1 MEAVRK
7 YADALGPQ
15 KLWIMGGV
23 AAALVL
29 ALAWLTIGR
38 SEGSYAYLYSDL
50 DPAGARAVT
59 EKLTQANVPFQ
70 LSPDGTAVLAP
81 ADRLPELRMMLAG
94 DQLGGKIG
102 YEILDAEDAFGT
114 SASKA
119 KINQTRAIEGELA
132 RSIETLTAVSR
143 ARVHLVMPE
152 RTLFTSQSRPA
163 TASITLRTSGRL
175 SAQQVSAIRSLVA
188 SAVPELQPERISI
201 VDQSGTLLAR
211 AGDDAAA
218 MGGALDE
225 RQIGTQTRLREQV
238 EAMLEKVVGPGHAR
252 AEVAA
257 EIDFDQVR
265 EEADIFD
272 PENSVITKQTRVEH
286 SNEDSEQSAS
296 GGPVSVA
303 TALPENTSSATDD
316 GNDARRSA
324 MKDLS
329 EETTF
334 DNSRRRTTRINAGG
348 EIKRL
353 TVSVMIDGSYREG
366 SNGNRVY
373 VPRTAAEIERITRL
387 VENAIGYD
395 EARGDSV
402 VVENI
407 RFAEPEAVET
417 GLGGLPINLA
427 RPDLQ
432 GLVRTLVLG
441 LLALVALVLVV
452 RPLLRRSADVSS
464 KPSVL
469 DRGILGRP
477 AAGDADALAQLQ
489 AQQGVLPALEHEID
503 VAQVEGRLKASA
515 LRKVGEVVD
524 RNPGEAVAIIRQ
536 WMYS

>member
-23 AAALVL
+23 AAFLVL

-38 SEGSYAYLYSDL
+38 AESSYAYLYSDL
-50 DPAGARAVT
+50 DPAAARAVT
-59 EKLTQANVPFQ
+59 EKLAQANVPFR
-70 LSPDGTAVLAP
+70 LTPDGTAVLAP
-81 ADRLPELRMMLAG
+81 TERLPELRMMLAG

-102 YEILDAEDAFGT
+102 YEVLDAEDAFGT

-143 ARVHLVMPE
+143 ARVHIVMPE
-152 RTLFTSQSRPA
+152 RTLFSSQSRPA
-163 TASITLRTSGRL
+163 TASITLRTSARL
-175 SAQQVSAIRSLVA
+175 SGQQVGAIRSLVA

-201 VDQSGTLLAR
+201 VDQNGTLLAR
-211 AGDDAAA
+211 AGDDAS
-218 MGGALDE
+218 ALSGSIDE
-225 RQIGTQTRLREQV
+225 RQVAMQNRLREQI
-238 EAMLEKVVGPGHAR
+238 ETMLEKVVGPGRAR
-252 AEVAA
+252 AQVAA
-257 EIDFDQVR
+257 DVDFDQVR

-272 PENSVITKQTRVEH
+272 PDNSVVTRQTRVEH
-286 SNEDSEQSAS
+286 SNQDSESNGL

-303 TALPENTSSATDD
+303 TALPENGAAPAGDGTAGRNSAI
-316 GNDARRSA
+316 NER
-324 MKDLS
+324 S
-329 EETTF
+329 EEISY
-334 DNSRRRTTRINAGG
+334 DNSRRRTTRISAGG
-348 EIKRL
+348 EIERL

-366 SNGNRVY
+366 ANGNRVY
-373 VPRTAAEIERITRL
+373 VPRSATEIERITRL

-407 RFAEPEAVET
+407 RFAEPEGAET
-417 GLGGLPINLA
+417 STAGLPINLS
-427 RPDLQ
+427 RPDLPA
-432 GLVRTLVLG
+432 LVRTLVLG

-452 RPLLRRSADVSS
+452 RPLLRRGVDATAPGAAPLDKGLLNRSAVMGGPMAMTDTAQ
-464 KPSVL
+464 
-469 DRGILGRP
+469 
-477 AAGDADALAQLQ
+477 AA
-489 AQQGVLPALEHEID
+489 LPTLEHEID

-515 LRKVGEVVD
+515 LRKVGEVVE
-524 RNPGEAVAIIRQ
+524 RNPGESVAIIRQ